1 MKKRNL
7 KYQINWRDAWNEMRK
22 ERMKKPRI
30 SYDKDFFKK
39 TAQDFSMRIK
49 SNNYEFGRK
58 TTEILS
64 EILADN
70 FEVLEIGTGPGTLTI
85 PMSKI
90 VKSIVGIEFSKIN
103 AKNLMASLEEE
114 KLDNIEI
121 VNKDWKEV
129 DDDEIKCKFDLVVC
143 SHFLWQVD
151 DVERLLE
158 RMENASKKY
167 CAVIQPCG
175 RDEIVKEMFERLTNQ
190 KYTGQFE
197 PDADYFAYVI
207 LREWGRL
214 VNVKYFD
221 YTHERNLEEE
231 IRYIAD
237 FNGKFME
244 IDKAVNEM
252 IEKYLLEKKEGAM
265 YREKSSAVV
274 LWWVPEI

>member
-1 MKKRNL
+1 MKRRNL
-7 KYQINWRDAWNEMRK
+7 KYRINWRDTWNEMRK
-22 ERMKKPRI
+22 ERMKKPQI
-30 SYDKDFFKK
+30 SYDTDFFKK
-39 TAQDFSMRIK
+39 TAQGFSMRIK
-49 SNNYEFGRK
+49 SNDYEFGRK
-58 TTEILS
+58 TTGILS

-85 PMSKI
+85 PLSKR

-103 AKNLMASLEEE
+103 AKNLKTNLEED
-114 KLDNIEI
+114 KLDNVEI
-121 VNKDWKEV
+121 VNKDWHEV
-129 DDDEIKCKFDLVVC
+129 DDDEIKGKFDLVVC

-175 RDEIVKEMFERLTNQ
+175 RDEIVKEMFERLSNK

-214 VNVKYFD
+214 VNVRYLD
-221 YTHERNLEEE
+221 YIHERNLEEE
-231 IRYIAD
+231 IRYMAGFI
-237 FNGKFME
+237 GKFVE

-252 IEKYLLEKKEGAM
+252 MEKYLLEKKEEAM